1 MDPISL
7 IVAALLAGAAA
18 ATDGLAGE
26 VVKDSYAALKG
37 LLKKRFRRATESAEA
52 GTERDASTSMRM
64 AVDPEAVLEAHE
76 SDPETW
82 DRPVR
87 EALRSTGA
95 DQDDE
100 ILAAARALLDA
111 AGAGASQ
118 TGKYQVDARGAQGVQ
133 VGHQGTMTNTFNAPP
148 PETARPSS

>member
-1 MDPISL
+1 MDPVSL

-18 ATDGLAGE
+18 ATDGLAVE

-37 LLKKRFRRATESAEA
+37 LLQRRFRRAAETA
-52 GTERDASTSMRM
+52 GTERDAGPGVRM

-95 DQDDE
+95 DQDEE

-111 AGAGASQ
+111 AEAGAAQ
-118 TGKYQVDARGAQGVQ
+118 TGKYQVDARGAQGMQ
-133 VGHQGTMTNTFNAPP
+133 VGDHGTMTNTFNAPP
-148 PETARPSS
+148 TQTAHPPS